1 MKLVDGFL
9 TTTALHKLCF
19 REWLIYVESVPEA
32 MDQDGIFCEIC
43 WINAWTKPHSPS
55 KLKCRQAPGDS
66 MFLIAWVK
74 VDLDPLS
81 SSGNCRTLSPT
92 EITEGEQMVGNQ
104 GQATMTSTSSRHK
117 EVRCWISILAQS
129 VWEQS
134 NHMQATRGQLKSAC
148 SEWISSSATRKFC
161 VVQPAGLLVWG
172 SYRSWMFL
180 ETMNQIW

>member
-1 MKLVDGFL
+1 MASLPRQPCTNCASENDLSMWNQCQRPWIRMEFFVKFVGSMLGSSL
-9 TTTALHKLCF
+9 TRPQSLSAGK
-19 REWLIYVESVPEA
+19 
-32 MDQDGIFCEIC
+32 
-43 WINAWTKPHSPS
+43 
-55 KLKCRQAPGDS
+55 APGDS

-148 SEWISSSATRKFC
+148 SEWISSSARKFC
-161 VVQPAGLLVWG
+161 GWFSQQASSCGVLTQVA
-172 SYRSWMFL
+172 WMFL